1 MKNGFSIKIGI
12 IVDIVVNFAIYLQ
25 FFIGLFAIVNPF
37 GTLPIFFSMTAHQ
50 YEADRNRTN
59 LTTSISVGVILLVSL
74 YFGKLILDVFSIS
87 LNSFRVAGGFLI
99 VSIAMTMISGKL
111 GEHKQNKE
119 ERNEDVSEYENLG
132 VVPLAMPIMAGP
144 GAIGS
149 TIVWGTRYHSW
160 VDYVG
165 FSVAIILFAAT
176 CYVLFRFS
184 APLVKRLGKTG
195 SNVVTRIMGLILMAL
210 GIEIIVAGLSNL
222 FPGLTSIN

>member
-1 MKNGFSIKIGI
+1 ME
-12 IVDIVVNFAIYLQ
+12 IVINFAIYLQ

-59 LTTSISVGVILLVSL
+59 LITSISVGVILLVSL
-74 YFGKLILDVFSIS
+74 YFGKLILDAFSIS
-87 LNSFRVAGGFLI
+87 LNSFRVAGGILI

-119 ERNEDVSEYENLG
+119 ESKEDVSEYENIG

-149 TIVWGTRYHSW
+149 TIVWGTRYHNW
-160 VDYVG
+160 ADYIG
-165 FSVAIILFAAT
+165 FSVAIILFAII

-184 APLVKRLGKTG
+184 APLVKKLGKTG

>member
-1 MKNGFSIKIGI
+1 MELVINL
-12 IVDIVVNFAIYLQ
+12 AIYLQ

-37 GTLPIFFSMTAHQ
+37 GSLPIFFSMTSHQ
-50 YEADRNRTN
+50 YEAERNH
-59 LTTSISVGVILLVSL
+59 TSLVTAVSIGIILLVSL
-74 YFGKLILDVFSIS
+74 FFGKLILDAFSIS
-87 LNSFRVAGGFLI
+87 LDSFRVAGGFLI

-119 ERNEDVSEYENLG
+119 EKNADVSEYENIA

-149 TIVWGTRYHSW
+149 TIVWGTRYNHW

-165 FSVAIILFAAT
+165 FSLAIGAFAAV

-184 APLVKRLGKTG
+184 APLVKKLGKTG

-222 FPGLTSIN
+222 FPGLTSIH

>member
-1 MKNGFSIKIGI
+1 MPRFLTAKNVKIM
-12 IVDIVVNFAIYLQ
+12 DIFGNWAIYLQ

-50 YEADRNRTN
+50 YEADRQRTN
-59 LTTSISVGVILLVSL
+59 LITSVSVGVILLVSL
-74 YFGKLILDVFSIS
+74 YFGKLILDAFAIS
-87 LNSFRVAGGFLI
+87 LNSFRVAGGILV

-119 ERNEDVSEYENLG
+119 EKNEAPSEYENLG

-149 TIVWGTRYHSW
+149 TIVWGTRYHDW
-160 VDYVG
+160 IDYVG
-165 FSVAIILFAAT
+165 FSLAIIVFSTL

-184 APLVKRLGKTG
+184 APLVKRLGRTG

-210 GIEIIVAGLSNL
+210 GIEILVSGLVNL
-222 FPGLTSIN
+222 FPILGGK

>member
-1 MKNGFSIKIGI
+1 M
-12 IVDIVVNFAIYLQ
+12 DILNFAIYLQ

-50 YEADRNRTN
+50 YETERNRTN
-59 LTTSISVGVILLVSL
+59 LITSISIAVILLVSL
-74 YFGKLILDVFSIS
+74 YFGKIILDAFSIS
-87 LNSFRVAGGFLI
+87 LDSFRVAGGILI

-119 ERNEDVSEYENLG
+119 EQKADLTEYENIA

-149 TIVWGTRYHSW
+149 TIVWGTLYHNW
-160 VDYVG
+160 VDFVG
-165 FSVAIILFAAT
+165 FSVAIVLFALI

-184 APLVKRLGKTG
+184 APLVKKLGRTG
-195 SNVVTRIMGLILMAL
+195 SNVVTRIMGLILMSL

-222 FPGLTSIN
+222 FPGLTAVS

>member
-1 MKNGFSIKIGI
+1 MDTVINT
-12 IVDIVVNFAIYLQ
+12 AIYLQ

-37 GTLPIFFSMTAHQ
+37 GTLPIFFSMTQHQ
-50 YEADRNRTN
+50 YEADRNRTS
-59 LTTSISVGVILLVSL
+59 LHTAIAIGVILLTSL
-74 YFGKLILDVFSIS
+74 LFGKVILDAFSIS
-87 LNSFRVAGGFLI
+87 LNSFRVAGGALV

-119 ERNEDVSEYENLG
+119 EKNADVSEFEHIA

-149 TIVWGTRYHSW
+149 TIVWGTRYNHW
-160 VDYVG
+160 VDYLG
-165 FSVAIILFAAT
+165 FGIAIVLFAT
-176 CYVLFRFS
+176 ICYFLFRFA

-195 SNVVTRIMGLILMAL
+195 SNVITRIMGLILMAL

-222 FPGLTSIN
+222 FPGLTSMH

>member
-1 MKNGFSIKIGI
+1 ME
-12 IVDIVVNFAIYLQ
+12 IVINFAIYLQ

-37 GTLPIFFSMTAHQ
+37 GSLPIFFSMTNHQ
-50 YEADRNRTN
+50 YEAERNH
-59 LTTSISVGVILLVSL
+59 TSLVTAVSIGVILLVSL
-74 YFGKLILDVFSIS
+74 FFGKLILDAFSIS
-87 LNSFRVAGGFLI
+87 LDSFRVAGGFLI

-119 ERNEDVSEYENLG
+119 EKNADVSEYENIA

-149 TIVWGTRYHSW
+149 TIVWGTRYNHW
-160 VDYVG
+160 IDYVG
-165 FSVAIILFAAT
+165 FSLAIVVFAVV

-184 APLVKRLGKTG
+184 APLVKKLGKTG

-222 FPGLTSIN
+222 FPGLISIH

>member
-1 MKNGFSIKIGI
+1 M
-12 IVDIVVNFAIYLQ
+12 DIVINFAIYLQ
-25 FFIGLFAIVNPF
+25 FFLGLFAIVNPF

-50 YEADRNRTN
+50 YEEDRNRTN
-59 LTTSISVGVILLVSL
+59 LITSISIAVILLVSL
-74 YFGKLILDVFSIS
+74 YFGKIILDAFSIS
-87 LNSFRVAGGFLI
+87 IDSFRVAGGILI

-119 ERNEDVSEYENLG
+119 EQKADLTEYDNIA

-160 VDYVG
+160 VDFVG
-165 FSVAIILFAAT
+165 FSIAIVIFALI

-184 APLVKRLGKTG
+184 APLVKKLGRTG
-195 SNVVTRIMGLILMAL
+195 SNVVTRIMGLILMSL
-210 GIEIIVAGLSNL
+210 GIEIIVAGLGNL
-222 FPGLTSIN
+222 FPGLTAV

>member
-1 MKNGFSIKIGI
+1 MDTVINI
-12 IVDIVVNFAIYLQ
+12 AIYLQ

-37 GTLPIFFSMTAHQ
+37 GTLPIFFSMTNHQ
-50 YEADRNRTN
+50 YEADRNK
-59 LTTSISVGVILLVSL
+59 TSLITAVSIGVILLVSL
-74 YFGKLILDVFSIS
+74 YFGKIILDAFSIS

-119 ERNEDVSEYENLG
+119 EKNADVSEYDNIA

-149 TIVWGTRYHSW
+149 TIVWGTRYNHW
-160 VDYVG
+160 IDYLG
-165 FSVAIILFAAT
+165 FSIAIIAFALI

-184 APLVKRLGKTG
+184 APLIKRLGKTG
-195 SNVVTRIMGLILMAL
+195 TNIVTRIMGLILMAL

-222 FPGLTSIN
+222 FPGLTAIH

>member
-1 MKNGFSIKIGI
+1 M
-12 IVDIVVNFAIYLQ
+12 DIFNFAIYLQ

-50 YEADRNRTN
+50 YETDRHRTN
-59 LTTSISVGVILLVSL
+59 MITSISIAIILLVSL
-74 YFGKLILDVFSIS
+74 YFGKLILDAFSIS
-87 LNSFRVAGGFLI
+87 IDSFRVAGGILI

-119 ERNEDVSEYENLG
+119 EQKADLTEYENIA

-149 TIVWGTRYHSW
+149 TIVWGTRYHNW
-160 VDYVG
+160 VDFVG
-165 FSVAIILFAAT
+165 FSIAILLFAAI
-176 CYVLFRFS
+176 CYILFRFS
-184 APLVKRLGKTG
+184 APLVKKLGRTG
-195 SNVVTRIMGLILMAL
+195 SNVVTRIMGLILMSL

-222 FPGLTSIN
+222 FPGLVAVS

>member
-1 MKNGFSIKIGI
+1 M
-12 IVDIVVNFAIYLQ
+12 DIVINFAIYLQ

-59 LTTSISVGVILLVSL
+59 LTTSISVAIILLVSL
-74 YFGKLILDVFSIS
+74 FVGKWILDVFSIS
-87 LNSFRVAGGFLI
+87 LNSFRVAGGILI
-99 VSIAMTMISGKL
+99 ASIAMTMISGKL

-119 ERNEDVSEYENLG
+119 EKNADVSEYEHIA

-149 TIVWGTRYHSW
+149 TIVWSTRYNSW
-160 VDYVG
+160 VDYLG
-165 FSVAIILFAAT
+165 FSLAIILFAVI
-176 CYVLFRFS
+176 CYILFRFS

-195 SNVVTRIMGLILMAL
+195 SNIVTRIMGLILMAL
-210 GIEIIVAGLSNL
+210 GIEIIVAGVSNL
-222 FPGLTSIN
+222 FPGLTALH

>member
-1 MKNGFSIKIGI
+1 MEIDLNL
-12 IVDIVVNFAIYLQ
+12 AIYLQ

-37 GTLPIFFSMTAHQ
+37 GSLPIFFGMTAHQ
-50 YEADRNRTN
+50 YEAERNH
-59 LTTSISVGVILLVSL
+59 TSLVTSVSIGVILLVSL
-74 YFGKLILDVFSIS
+74 FFGKFILDAFSFS
-87 LNSFRVAGGFLI
+87 LDSFRVAGGFLI

-119 ERNEDVSEYENLG
+119 EKNADVSEYENIG

-149 TIVWGTRYHSW
+149 TIVWGTRYHQ
-160 VDYVG
+160 VTDYIG
-165 FSVAIILFAAT
+165 FSAAIILFAAV
-176 CYVLFRFS
+176 CYILFRFS
-184 APLVKRLGKTG
+184 APLVKKLGKTG

-222 FPGLTSIN
+222 FPGLTSVH

>member
-1 MKNGFSIKIGI
+1 MPTLFLEGI
-12 IVDIVVNFAIYLQ
+12 NCVDIVINFAIYLQ
-25 FFIGLFAIVNPF
+25 FFLGLFAIVNPF

-59 LTTSISVGVILLVSL
+59 LITSISIAVILLVSL
-74 YFGKLILDVFSIS
+74 YFGKIILDAFSIS
-87 LNSFRVAGGFLI
+87 LDSFRVAGGILI

-119 ERNEDVSEYENLG
+119 EQKADLNEYENIA

-149 TIVWGTRYHSW
+149 TIVWGTRYHNW
-160 VDYVG
+160 IDFVG
-165 FSVAIILFAAT
+165 FSIAIVLFAVI

-184 APLVKRLGKTG
+184 GPLVKRLGKTG
-195 SNVVTRIMGLILMAL
+195 SNVVTRIMGLILMSL
-210 GIEIIVAGLSNL
+210 GIEIIVAGLGNL
-222 FPGLTSIN
+222 FPGLTG